1 MAAPQLFKLAGRIA
15 SRMAD
20 KSADSGLARIE
31 KIFGTPPRVPSPT
44 TIEKIARS
52 DEAFARGPVEYSR
65 YRGPIEEVDEV
76 ILDAP
81 LSRSERDYFAN
92 ISKSGSGF
100 TEKKLTAKDVEFF
113 EDMMREGDPYDFM
126 ADIPSAK
133 IRTDKKGNKYL
144 RVQGE
149 EDMNNLF
156 KFIEDGPWD
165 KGDLPPSLRRWD
177 WDRSFKDVE
186 EFKHGGG
193 LSDIGEKVIY
203 RQGGGSGEPRTIAEA
218 KAMGKNYFINKH
230 GEKLAAVTK
239 EELDKSGLSLGDY
252 LNKQNKFNQLMRSI
266 TPGLKPTQ
274 DLPTPIQEKLGKGI
288 KERDYRIINPLLDKR
303 IKYSQQQDINNPPS
317 DQPTS
322 VSQQMDTM
330 REKIDRGRQEVDMRR
345 EMNKWINM
353 GFVPSV
359 HGSGADVA
367 FDPVTGGSFVTIDDQ
382 AIDTTSAF
390 KHGGG
395 LSSVNKPIT
404 INGQPHSLAWIRPDE
419 ASALKA
425 MGGSGKKVDGIPA
438 YDIGEEFD
446 WSSLETDTTESQ
458 PTVAEQISSYID
470 EGGADIMGGTIAL
483 DKSTGELADRDT
495 EWKNRRAYLGTGA
508 GDKTKFIPV
517 TGGFG
522 PRDDPGAL
530 GELAYHQTPGY
541 YRLLSSLERGLQDT
555 TMGGLAGI
563 PKKGEFF
570 RVSEEDALAQFG
582 KEGYEQSRNANN
594 FQNIFYSTLHKDIR
608 DDKEDLD
615 DEEKL
620 EKIIKAAEKASEAI
634 PGATFSKSKKFKG
647 LYEDL
652 PDKGVVNKLLKR
664 VGPGALPSKLIAGAA
679 NVLTDL
685 FGVIGTVEINGK
697 GYHVKKDGTISVIS
711 PEDDP
716 SYKPSQH
723 HEPGSDVPEQEQKST
738 PAPAVAAAPPEK
750 GPMQTYQEG
759 LTSIESN
766 QALINSFRILKGQYP
781 DKSAKEIL
789 EMLGKDI
796 NEIDI
801 SEFDINE

>member
-1 MAAPQLFKLAGRIA
+1 MVASPIFKLAGKLASNLA
-15 SRMAD
+15 SR
-20 KSADSGLARIE
+20 SGSGLRRIE
-31 KIFGTPPRVPSPT
+31 KIFGTPPTVPSPT
-44 TIEKIARS
+44 TIEKIARG
-52 DEAFARGPVEYSR
+52 DAAHARGPDYYIQQRMNKVTFDD
-65 YRGPIEEVDEV
+65 PLDEV

-81 LSRSERDYFAN
+81 LSRPEREYFAN

-218 KAMGKNYFINKH
+218 KERGKTYFINKH
-230 GEKLAAVTK
+230 GEKLAAVTR
-239 EELDKSGLSLGDY
+239 EDLERTGLSLTEY
-252 LNKQNKFNQLMRSI
+252 INKQNTFNKLMQSI
-266 TPGLKPTQ
+266 TPGLKPIQ
-274 DLPTPIQEKLGKGI
+274 DLPTPNQEKLGKGI

-395 LSSVNKPIT
+395 LYSVNKPIT
-404 INGQPHSLAWIRPDE
+404 INGEPHSLAWIRPDE

-438 YDIGEEFD
+438 YDIGEECD

-495 EWKNRRAYLGTGA
+495 EWKNRRAYLGT

-594 FQNIFYSTLHKDIR
+594 FQNIFYSTLNKDLR
-608 DDKEDLD
+608 EDEKDLD

-620 EKIIKAAEKASEAI
+620 EKIIKAAEKAEEAI
-634 PGATFSKSKKFKG
+634 PGATYSKSKKYKG
-647 LYEDL
+647 
-652 PDKGVVNKLLKR
+652 
-664 VGPGALPSKLIAGAA
+664 
-679 NVLTDL
+679 
-685 FGVIGTVEINGK
+685 
-697 GYHVKKDGTISVIS
+697 
-711 PEDDP
+711 
-716 SYKPSQH
+716 
-723 HEPGSDVPEQEQKST
+723 
-738 PAPAVAAAPPEK
+738 
-750 GPMQTYQEG
+750 
-759 LTSIESN
+759 
-766 QALINSFRILKGQYP
+766 
-781 DKSAKEIL
+781 
-789 EMLGKDI
+789 
-796 NEIDI
+796 
-801 SEFDINE
+801 